1 MRFGG
6 RQLQIGFAAAKM
18 PGMNSVAE
26 DDLSLLGR
34 AQRGDYSA
42 FEALVS
48 RYEARLY
55 SLALRIVG
63 RRHDAEDVVQQ
74 TFISLI
80 EHLEQFRGEAAFS
93 TWLTKIATNH
103 ALALLRKRSRQQA
116 AQLVEQ
122 TDEDSYANVPRPQFI
137 AQWRETPEQI
147 ASRNETRQILAEA
160 LEQLDD
166 KYRLVFLLR
175 DVEGLST
182 QETAEVLGI
191 SQANVKV
198 RLLRARLMLRERL
211 TRVFG
216 DEATRVIPD
225 HDHHS

>member
-1 MRFGG
+1 
-6 RQLQIGFAAAKM
+6 M
-18 PGMNSVAE
+18 PGMNATAE
-26 DDLSLLGR
+26 DDLSLVRR
-34 AQRGDYSA
+34 AQQGEYAA
-42 FEALVS
+42 FEALVA

-55 SLALRIVG
+55 GLALRLVG

-74 TFISLI
+74 TFVSLI

-93 TWLTKIATNH
+93 TWLTKIAANH
-103 ALALLRKRSRQQA
+103 ALALLRKRGRQQA
-116 AQLVEQ
+116 VGTLAQGGEE
-122 TDEDSYANVPRPQFI
+122 TYAGIPHPEFI

-147 ASRNETRQILAEA
+147 ASRNETRQLLAAA
-160 LEQLDD
+160 LEELDD

-191 SQANVKV
+191 SVANVKV

-216 DEATRVIPD
+216 DEATRVMP
-225 HDHHS
+225 HHEHHQ